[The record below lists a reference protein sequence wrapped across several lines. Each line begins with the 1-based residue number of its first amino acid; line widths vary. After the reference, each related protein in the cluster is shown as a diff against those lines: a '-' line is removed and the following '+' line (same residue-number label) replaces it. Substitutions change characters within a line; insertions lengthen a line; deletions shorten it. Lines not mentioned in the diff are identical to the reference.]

1 MTCIV
6 NRLAN
11 YLSIVVNDGDY
22 IRKSKENKRFQ
33 PIKIQYS
40 IGCRGSDLEENIVVL
55 HQMALKITKISTLV
69 CELLKILFI
78 SPVVI

>member
-11 YLSIVVNDGDY
+11 YLSIIANDGDY
-22 IRKSKENKRFQ
+22 IRKSKENKRYQ

-40 IGCRGSDLEENIVVL
+40 IGCRGSDQEENIVVF
-55 HQMALKITKISTLV
+55 HEMTLKITKISTLV

-78 SPVVI
+78 FPVVI

>member
-40 IGCRGSDLEENIVVL
+40 IGCRGSDQEENIVVL

>member
-11 YLSIVVNDGDY
+11 YLSIIANDGDY
-22 IRKSKENKRFQ
+22 IRKSKENKRYQ

-40 IGCRGSDLEENIVVL
+40 IGCRGSDQEENIVVL
-55 HQMALKITKISTLV
+55 HEMTLKIRKISTLV
-69 CELLKILFI
+69 YELLKILFI
-78 SPVVI
+78 FPVVI

>member
-11 YLSIVVNDGDY
+11 YLSIIANDGDY
-22 IRKSKENKRFQ
+22 IRKSKENKRYQ

-40 IGCRGSDLEENIVVL
+40 IGCRGSDQEENIVVL
-55 HQMALKITKISTLV
+55 HEMTPKITKISTLV

-78 SPVVI
+78 FPVVI

>member
-11 YLSIVVNDGDY
+11 YLSIIANDGDY
-22 IRKSKENKRFQ
+22 IRKSKKNKRYQ

-40 IGCRGSDLEENIVVL
+40 IGYRGSDQEENIVVL
-55 HQMALKITKISTLV
+55 HEMTLKITKISTLV

-78 SPVVI
+78 FPVVI